1 MAEAPSKLSISQ
13 EDCMSVKKLFA
24 PLAMMVV
31 FALTSGSA
39 LAQKTRIFQFGSTNV
54 NLSSGFV
61 DALQTLNVTPGVIA
75 PTQLVGTQVNFPII
89 GGAID
94 LDTALGN
101 IEHSG
106 GLTLTAGKTV
116 LGIQNFTID
125 TTGATPVI
133 TGLAVLNGAV
143 VGRITLFDVVLPSN
157 FKLPIQEHFGC
168 VFYLTGVTVN
178 LDASAATTLNQI
190 FGTNAFTGGIN
201 IGTAT
206 VEALTSKE

>member
-1 MAEAPSKLSISQ
+1 
-13 EDCMSVKKLFA
+13 MSVKKIVA
-24 PLAMMVV
+24 PLTLMVV
-31 FALTSGSA
+31 LA
-39 LAQKTRIFQFGSTNV
+39 LASVSAMAQNTRIFWFGTTNV
-54 NLSSGFV
+54 NLSSEFLG
-61 DALQTLNVTPGVIA
+61 ALQTLNVTPGVIA
-75 PTQLVGTQVNFPII
+75 PTQLAGTQVNFPVI

-106 GLTLTAGKTV
+106 GLTLTAGNTI
-116 LGIQNFTID
+116 LAIQNLTID
-125 TTGATPVI
+125 TTGKAPVI

-143 VGRITLFDVVLPSN
+143 VGRITLFDLVLPSN
-157 FKLPIQEHFGC
+157 FKLPIHEYFGRAL
-168 VFYLTGVTVN
+168 YLKDVTVN
-178 LDASAATTLNQI
+178 LDAGAAATLNEI

>member
-1 MAEAPSKLSISQ
+1 ML
-13 EDCMSVKKLFA
+13 VKKLFA
-24 PLAMMVV
+24 LLALMVV
-31 FALTSGSA
+31 LALASGSA
-39 LAQKTRIFQFGSTNV
+39 TAQNTRIFQFGSTNV
-54 NLSSGFV
+54 NLSSGFL
-61 DALQTLNVTPGVIA
+61 DALQTLNVAPGVIA
-75 PTQLVGTQVNFPII
+75 PTRLRGTQVNFPII

-125 TTGATPVI
+125 TTGKTPVI

-143 VGRITLFDVVLPSN
+143 VGRISLFDLVLPSK
-157 FKLPIQEHFGC
+157 FKKPIQLYYGS
-168 VFYLTGVTVN
+168 VLYLNGVTVN
-178 LDASAATTLNQI
+178 LNAGAATTLNQI
-190 FGTNAFTGGIN
+190 FVTNAFTGGIN

-206 VEALTSKE
+206 VEAFTSKE

>member
-1 MAEAPSKLSISQ
+1 
-13 EDCMSVKKLFA
+13 MSVKKLFA
-24 PLAMMVV
+24 LLALMVV
-31 FALTSGSA
+31 LALASGSA
-39 LAQKTRIFQFGSTNV
+39 MAQNTRIFQFGTTNV
-54 NLSSGFV
+54 KLSSGFL
-61 DALQTLNVTPGVIA
+61 DALQSLDVAPGVIG
-75 PTQLVGTQVNFPII
+75 PTQLVGTRVSFPVI

-125 TTGATPVI
+125 TTGKTPVI

-143 VGRITLFDVVLPSN
+143 VGRITLFDLVLPSD
-157 FKLPIQEHFGC
+157 FKLPINLHYGC
-168 VFYLTGVTVN
+168 VLDVNRVTVN
-178 LDASAATTLNQI
+178 LDAGAATTLNQI
-190 FGTNAFTGGIN
+190 FGTSAFTGGIN

>member
-1 MAEAPSKLSISQ
+1 MAQNS
-13 EDCMSVKKLFA
+13 
-24 PLAMMVV
+24 
-31 FALTSGSA
+31 
-39 LAQKTRIFQFGSTNV
+39 RIFQFGTTNV
-54 NLSSGFV
+54 NLSSGFL

-75 PTQLVGTQVNFPII
+75 PTELSGTRVNFPII

-125 TTGATPVI
+125 TTGKTPVI

-143 VGRITLFDVVLPSN
+143 VGRITLFDLVLPSN
-157 FKLPIQEHFGC
+157 FKKPIPLYYGC
-168 VFYLTGVTVN
+168 VLYLSGVTVN
-178 LDASAATTLNQI
+178 LDAGAATTLNQI
-190 FGTNAFTGGIN
+190 FDTTAFKGGIN

>member
-1 MAEAPSKLSISQ
+1 MF
-13 EDCMSVKKLFA
+13 VKKLFA
-24 PLAMMVV
+24 PLALMVV
-31 FALTSGSA
+31 LALASGSA
-39 LAQKTRIFQFGSTNV
+39 VAQNTRIFQFGTTTV
-54 NLSSGFV
+54 NLSSGFL
-61 DALQTLNVTPGVIA
+61 DALQTLDVTPGVIA
-75 PTQLVGTQVNFPII
+75 PTRLVGTQVNFPII

-125 TTGATPVI
+125 TTGKTPVI

-143 VGRITLFDVVLPSN
+143 VGRITLFDLVLPSH
-157 FKLPIQEHFGC
+157 FKKPIQLHYGC
-168 VFYLTGVTVN
+168 VLYLNGVTVK
-178 LDASAATTLNQI
+178 LDAGAAKTLNQI
-190 FGTNAFTGGIN
+190 FVTNAFTGGIN

>member
-1 MAEAPSKLSISQ
+1 MF
-13 EDCMSVKKLFA
+13 VKKLCA
-24 PLAMMVV
+24 PLALL
-31 FALTSGSA
+31 FLALASGSA
-39 LAQKTRIFQFGSTNV
+39 VAQNTRIFQFGTTNV
-54 NLSSGFV
+54 KLSSGFLG
-61 DALQTLNVTPGVIA
+61 ALQTLKVTPGVIF
-75 PTQLVGTQVNFPII
+75 PTELQGTRVNFPII

-94 LDTALGN
+94 LDSALGN

-125 TTGATPVI
+125 TTGKKPVI

-143 VGRITLFDVVLPSN
+143 VGRITLFDLVLPSN
-157 FKLPIQEHFGC
+157 FKTPIPLYYGC
-168 VFYLTGVTVN
+168 VFHLSGVTVN
-178 LDASAATTLNQI
+178 LDAGAATTLNAI
-190 FGTNAFTGGIN
+190 FGTNAFKGGIN